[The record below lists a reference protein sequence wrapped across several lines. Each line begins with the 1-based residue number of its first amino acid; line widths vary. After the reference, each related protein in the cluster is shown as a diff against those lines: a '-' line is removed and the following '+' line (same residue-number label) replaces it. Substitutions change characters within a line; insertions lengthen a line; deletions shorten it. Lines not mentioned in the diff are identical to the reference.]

1 RDLLCQSQGS
11 RFSSS
16 RTGCLSKESASL
28 RGRMLARRM
37 ESSSKYYKELPCVI
51 AKSLRSEEHTSEL
64 QSRFDLVCRLL
75 LEKKKLQV
83 KGALEQ
89 PAHLDLL
96 LLEQALQVV

>member
-1 RDLLCQSQGS
+1 AGGQSRWLRFWRACCLGQEGQRDSFDGSSRRRQQARQDRRHRDLLCQSQGS

-51 AKSLRSEEHTSEL
+51 AKSLIAKY
-64 QSRFDLVCRLL
+64 Q
-75 LEKKKLQV
+75 KN
-83 KGALEQ
+83 
-89 PAHLDLL
+89 
-96 LLEQALQVV
+96 